1 MMKRRFDIVIVGA
14 GMVGLTLANL
24 LAQCEQRHNLNV
36 TVIDAGK
43 KPTFTPG
50 NDVSL
55 RVSAIASGS
64 AELFAQIGVWSEI
77 VNTRACA
84 YQEMRVW
91 DAAGNVEGPETLCF
105 DAAEFA
111 VSQLGFIVENVLIQ
125 VALLNKL
132 QSSDVSVKFAT
143 PITSLN
149 KVGDRF
155 EVELNNNTKL
165 KPDLLIGADGAASF
179 VRSNAGIGATSWLY
193 SQTAF
198 VTHLQPEQS
207 HRNTA
212 WQRFLKTGPVGLLP
226 LADGRVSTVWSTTA
240 AQAAEALKASDEQL
254 SAMLTEASDNV
265 LGQLK
270 PTGPRGSFPLKAQHA
285 DHYVL
290 AGLALVGD
298 AAHAVHPLA
307 GQGANLGLADAETL
321 ASVICEAL
329 AANENPG
336 DLPLLRNY
344 ERARK
349 GDNKTMLHFI
359 DGLNRL
365 FSNDSTS
372 LARLRGTGM
381 RMFNSSGPI
390 RERAVQVALGIR

>member
-1 MMKRRFDIVIVGA
+1 MKRQFDIVIVGA

-24 LAQCEQRHNLNV
+24 LAQSEHCDNLNI

-43 KPTFTPG
+43 KPTFTPES
-50 NDVSL
+50 DVSL

-64 AELFAQIGVWSEI
+64 AEMFARIGVWDEI
-77 VNTRACA
+77 VNTRACP
-84 YQEMRVW
+84 YRDMRVW
-91 DAAGNVEGPETLCF
+91 DAAGTVEGPETLHF

-111 VSQLGFIVENVLIQ
+111 VPQLGYIIENVLIQ
-125 VALLNKL
+125 VALLSKL
-132 QSSDVSVKFAT
+132 ESSDVIVKFEE
-143 PITSLN
+143 PITSMN
-149 KVGDRF
+149 EVGDRF
-155 EVELNNNTKL
+155 EVKL
-165 KPDLLIGADGAASF
+165 AGGEKFKPDLLIGADGAASF
-179 VRSNAGIGATSWLY
+179 VRTGAGIGVTSWLY

-198 VTHLQPEQS
+198 VTHLQPEHG

-226 LADGRVSTVWSTTA
+226 LSDGRVSTVWSTTA
-240 AQAAEALKASDEQL
+240 GQAAEALNASDEQL
-254 SAMLTEASDNV
+254 LAMLTDATDGV
-265 LGQLK
+265 LGRLS

-285 DHYVL
+285 DQYVL

-307 GQGANLGLADAETL
+307 GQGANLGLADAEKL
-321 ASVICEAL
+321 AAVLCGAL

-336 DLPLLRNY
+336 DLPVLRNY

-349 GDNKTMLHFI
+349 GANKTMLHFI

-381 RMFNSSGPI
+381 RLFNNSGPI

>member
-1 MMKRRFDIVIVGA
+1 MKRQFDIVIVGA

-24 LAQCEQRHNLNV
+24 LAQSERHDALNILL
-36 TVIDAGK
+36 IDAGK
-43 KPTFTPG
+43 KPAFAADR
-50 NDVSL
+50 DVSL

-64 AELFAQIGVWSEI
+64 TELLARIGVWDDI
-77 VNTRACA
+77 VNTRACP
-84 YQEMRVW
+84 YRNMRVW
-91 DAAGNVEGPETLCF
+91 DAPGNVEGPETLCF

-111 VSQLGFIVENVLIQ
+111 VPQLGFIVENVLIQ
-125 VALLNKL
+125 GALLKHL
-132 QSSDVSVKFAT
+132 ESSAVTVRFET

-149 KVGDRF
+149 KVGDRY
-155 EVELNNNTKL
+155 EVELAGGEL
-165 KPDLLIGADGAASF
+165 LASDLLIGADGAASF
-179 VRSNAGIGATSWLY
+179 VRTSAAIGITAWQY

-198 VTHLQPEQS
+198 VTHLQPEKS

-212 WQRFLKTGPVGLLP
+212 WQRFLKTGPIGLLP
-226 LADGRVSTVWSTTA
+226 LIDGRVSTVWSTTA
-240 AQAAEALKASDEQL
+240 AQAAAALDASDEQL
-254 SAMLTEASDNV
+254 QVMLTNATDNV
-265 LGQLK
+265 LGKLT
-270 PTGPRGSFPLKAQHA
+270 PSGPRGSFPLKAQHA
-285 DHYVL
+285 DQYVL
-290 AGLALVGD
+290 PGLALVGD

-321 ASVICEAL
+321 ASVITAAL

-336 DLPLLRNY
+336 DLPTLRKY

-349 GDNKTMLHFI
+349 GANQTMLHFI

-381 RMFNSSGPI
+381 RLFNRSGPI

>member
-1 MMKRRFDIVIVGA
+1 VKHQFDIVIVGA

-24 LAQCEQRHNLNV
+24 LAQSERCDNLNI
-36 TVIDAGK
+36 TVIDAGR
-43 KPTFTPG
+43 KPAFTPES
-50 NDVSL
+50 DLSL

-64 AELFAQIGVWSEI
+64 AELFARIGVWDEI
-77 VNTRACA
+77 VNTRACP
-84 YQEMRVW
+84 YRDMRVW
-91 DAAGNVEGPETLCF
+91 DAAGTVEGPETLHF

-111 VSQLGFIVENVLIQ
+111 VPQLGFIIENILMQ
-125 VALLNKL
+125 VALLNRL
-132 QSSDVSVKFAT
+132 EASNVRVKFET

-149 KVGDRF
+149 RIGERY
-155 EVELNNNTKL
+155 EVELADGDKIKT
-165 KPDLLIGADGAASF
+165 DLLIGADGAASF
-179 VRSNAGIGATSWLY
+179 VRTSAGIGVTSWLY

-198 VTHLQPEQS
+198 VTHLQPEKS

-226 LADGRVSTVWSTTA
+226 LSDGRVSAVWSTTA
-240 AQAAEALKASDEQL
+240 GQAAEALKATDEQL
-254 SAMLTEASDNV
+254 QSMLTDATDNV

-285 DHYVL
+285 DQYVL
-290 AGLALVGD
+290 VGLALIGD

-307 GQGANLGLADAETL
+307 GQGANLGLADAEKL
-321 ASVICEAL
+321 ATVIADAL

-336 DLPLLRNY
+336 DLPVLRNY

-349 GDNKTMLHFI
+349 GANKTMLHFT

-365 FSNDSTS
+365 FSNESTS

-381 RMFNSSGPI
+381 RLFNSSGPI
-390 RERAVQVALGIR
+390 RARAVQVALGSR

>member
-1 MMKRRFDIVIVGA
+1 MMKHQFDIVIVGA

-24 LAQCEQRHNLNV
+24 LAQSEQCGNLSI

-43 KPTFTPG
+43 KPTFVPG
-50 NDVSL
+50 SDVSL

-64 AELFAQIGVWSEI
+64 AELFAQIGVWDEI
-77 VNTRACA
+77 VSTRACP

-91 DAAGNVEGPETLCF
+91 DAAGNVEGPETLRF

-111 VSQLGFIVENVLIQ
+111 VPQLGFIVENVLIQ
-125 VALLNKL
+125 VALLNNL
-132 QSSDVSVKFAT
+132 QSSDVSVEFET

-149 KVGDRF
+149 KVGERF
-155 EVELNNNTKL
+155 EVELGNKTKL

-254 SAMLTEASDNV
+254 SALLTEATDNV

-321 ASVICEAL
+321 ASVISDAL

-349 GDNKTMLHFI
+349 GANKTMLHFI

-381 RMFNSSGPI
+381 RLFNSSGPL
-390 RERAVQVALGIR
+390 RARAVQVALGIR

>member
-1 MMKRRFDIVIVGA
+1 MKRQFDIVIVGA

-24 LAQCEQRHNLNV
+24 LAQSERHDALNILL
-36 TVIDAGK
+36 IDAGK
-43 KPTFTPG
+43 KPAFAADS
-50 NDVSL
+50 DVSL

-64 AELFAQIGVWSEI
+64 TELLARIGVWDDI
-77 VNTRACA
+77 VNTRACP
-84 YQEMRVW
+84 YRDMRVW
-91 DAAGNVEGPETLCF
+91 DAPGNVEGPETLCF

-111 VSQLGFIVENVLIQ
+111 VPQLGFIVENVLIQ
-125 VALLNKL
+125 GALLKHL
-132 QSSDVSVKFAT
+132 ESSAVTVRFET

-149 KVGDRF
+149 KVGDRY
-155 EVELNNNTKL
+155 EVELAGGEL
-165 KPDLLIGADGAASF
+165 LASDLLIGADGAASF
-179 VRSNAGIGATSWLY
+179 VRTSAAIGITAWQY

-198 VTHLQPEQS
+198 VTHLQPEKS

-212 WQRFLKTGPVGLLP
+212 WQRFLKTGPIGLLP
-226 LADGRVSTVWSTTA
+226 LIDGRVSTVWSTTA
-240 AQAAEALKASDEQL
+240 AQAAAALDASDEQL
-254 SAMLTEASDNV
+254 QVMLTNATDNV
-265 LGQLK
+265 LGKLT
-270 PTGPRGSFPLKAQHA
+270 PSGPRGSFPLKAQHA
-285 DHYVL
+285 DQYVL
-290 AGLALVGD
+290 PGLALVGD

-321 ASVICEAL
+321 ASVITAAL

-336 DLPLLRNY
+336 DLPTLRKY

-349 GDNKTMLHFI
+349 GANQTMLHFI

-381 RMFNSSGPI
+381 RLFNRSGPI
-390 RERAVQVALGIR
+390 RARAVQVALGIR

>member
-1 MMKRRFDIVIVGA
+1 MKRQFDIVIVGA

-24 LAQCEQRHNLNV
+24 LAQSEHCDNLNI

-43 KPTFTPG
+43 KPTFTPES
-50 NDVSL
+50 DVSL

-64 AELFAQIGVWSEI
+64 AELFARSGVWDEI
-77 VNTRACA
+77 VNTRACP
-84 YQEMRVW
+84 YRDMRVW
-91 DAAGNVEGPETLCF
+91 DAAGTVEGPETLHF

-111 VSQLGFIVENVLIQ
+111 VPQLGFIIENVLIQ

-132 QSSDVSVKFAT
+132 ESSDVIVKFEE
-143 PITSLN
+143 PITSL
-149 KVGDRF
+149 KIIDERF
-155 EVELNNNTKL
+155 EVKL
-165 KPDLLIGADGAASF
+165 AGGEKFKPDLLIGADGAASF
-179 VRSNAGIGATSWLY
+179 VRTSASIGVTSWLY

-198 VTHLQPEQS
+198 VTHLQPEHS

-212 WQRFLKTGPVGLLP
+212 WQRFLRTGPVGLLP
-226 LADGRVSTVWSTTA
+226 LSDGRVSTVWSTTA
-240 AQAAEALKASDEQL
+240 GQAAEALNASDKQL
-254 SAMLTEASDNV
+254 QAMLTEATDSV

-285 DHYVL
+285 DQYVL

-307 GQGANLGLADAETL
+307 GQGANLGLADAEML
-321 ASVICEAL
+321 ATVISDAL
-329 AANENPG
+329 TANENPG
-336 DLPLLRNY
+336 DLPVLRNY

-349 GDNKTMLHFI
+349 GANKTMLHFI
-359 DGLNRL
+359 GGLNRM

-381 RMFNSSGPI
+381 RVFNRSGPI
-390 RERAVQVALGIR
+390 RARAVQVALGIR

>member
-1 MMKRRFDIVIVGA
+1 VKHQFDIVIVGA

-24 LAQCEQRHNLNV
+24 LAQNEQCDNLNI
-36 TVIDAGK
+36 TVVDAGK
-43 KPTFTPG
+43 KPAFAADA
-50 NDVSL
+50 DVSL

-64 AELFAQIGVWSEI
+64 AELFARLGVWDEI
-77 VNTRACA
+77 VNARACP
-84 YQEMRVW
+84 YQDMRVW

-111 VSQLGFIVENVLIQ
+111 VPQLGFIVENVLIQ

-132 QSSDVSVKFAT
+132 ETSAVAIKFET
-143 PITSLN
+143 PITSMN
-149 KVGDRF
+149 KVGERF
-155 EVELNNNTKL
+155 EVELADGQKL
-165 KPDLLIGADGAASF
+165 EPDLLIGADGAASF
-179 VRSNAGIGATSWLY
+179 VRKNAGIGITSWLY
-193 SQTAF
+193 SQSAF
-198 VTHLQPEQS
+198 VTHLQPEIS

-212 WQRFLKTGPVGLLP
+212 WQRFLRTGPVGLLP

-240 AQAAEALKASDEQL
+240 GQATEALNASDEQL
-254 SAMLTEASDNV
+254 QVMLTEATDNV
-265 LGQLK
+265 LGKLQ
-270 PTGPRGSFPLKAQHA
+270 PSGPRGSFPLKAQHA

-321 ASVICEAL
+321 ATAIADAL
-329 AANENPG
+329 NANENPG

-349 GDNKTMLHFI
+349 GANNTMLHFI
-359 DGLNRL
+359 DAINRL

-381 RMFNSSGPI
+381 RIFNSSGPL
-390 RERAVQVALGIR
+390 RAHAVQVALGIR

>member
-1 MMKRRFDIVIVGA
+1 MKRQFDIVIVGA

-24 LAQCEQRHNLNV
+24 LAQSERHDALNILL
-36 TVIDAGK
+36 IDAGK
-43 KPTFTPG
+43 KPAFAADR
-50 NDVSL
+50 DVSL

-64 AELFAQIGVWSEI
+64 TELLARIGVWDDI
-77 VNTRACA
+77 VNTRACP
-84 YQEMRVW
+84 YRNMRVW
-91 DAAGNVEGPETLCF
+91 DAPGNVEGPETLCF

-111 VSQLGFIVENVLIQ
+111 IPQLGFIVENVLIQ
-125 VALLNKL
+125 GALLKHL
-132 QSSDVSVKFAT
+132 ESSAVTVRFET

-149 KVGDRF
+149 KVGDRY
-155 EVELNNNTKL
+155 EVELAGGEL
-165 KPDLLIGADGAASF
+165 LASDLLIGADGAASF
-179 VRSNAGIGATSWLY
+179 VRTSAAIGITAWQY

-198 VTHLQPEQS
+198 VTHLQPEKS
-207 HRNTA
+207 HCNTA
-212 WQRFLKTGPVGLLP
+212 WQRFLKTGPIGLLP
-226 LADGRVSTVWSTTA
+226 LIDGRVSTVWSTTA
-240 AQAAEALKASDEQL
+240 AQAAAALDASDEQL
-254 SAMLTEASDNV
+254 QVMLTNATDNV
-265 LGQLK
+265 LGKLT
-270 PTGPRGSFPLKAQHA
+270 PSGPRGSFPLKAQHA
-285 DHYVL
+285 DQYVL
-290 AGLALVGD
+290 PGLALVGD

-321 ASVICEAL
+321 VSVITAAL

-336 DLPLLRNY
+336 DLPTLRKY

-349 GDNKTMLHFI
+349 GANQTMLHFI

-381 RMFNSSGPI
+381 RLFNRSGPI

>member
-1 MMKRRFDIVIVGA
+1 MKRQFDIVIVGA

-24 LAQCEQRHNLNV
+24 LAQSERHDALNILL
-36 TVIDAGK
+36 IDAGK
-43 KPTFTPG
+43 KPAFAADS
-50 NDVSL
+50 DVSL

-64 AELFAQIGVWSEI
+64 TELLARIGVWDDI
-77 VNTRACA
+77 VNTRACP
-84 YQEMRVW
+84 YRNMRVW
-91 DAAGNVEGPETLCF
+91 DAPGNVEGPETLCF

-111 VSQLGFIVENVLIQ
+111 VPQLGFIVENVLIQ
-125 VALLNKL
+125 GALLKHL
-132 QSSDVSVKFAT
+132 ESSAVTVRFET

-149 KVGDRF
+149 KVGDRY
-155 EVELNNNTKL
+155 EVELAGGEL
-165 KPDLLIGADGAASF
+165 LASDLLIGADGAASF
-179 VRSNAGIGATSWLY
+179 VRTSAAIGITAWQY

-198 VTHLQPEQS
+198 VTHLQPEKS

-212 WQRFLKTGPVGLLP
+212 WQRFLKTGPIGLLP
-226 LADGRVSTVWSTTA
+226 LIDGRVSTVWSTTA
-240 AQAAEALKASDEQL
+240 AQAAAALDASDEQL
-254 SAMLTEASDNV
+254 QVMLTNATDNV
-265 LGQLK
+265 LGKLT
-270 PTGPRGSFPLKAQHA
+270 PSGPRGSFPLKAQHA
-285 DHYVL
+285 DQYVL
-290 AGLALVGD
+290 PGLALVGD

-321 ASVICEAL
+321 ASVITAAL

-336 DLPLLRNY
+336 DLPTLRKY

-349 GDNKTMLHFI
+349 GANQTMLHFI

-381 RMFNSSGPI
+381 RLFNRSGPI
-390 RERAVQVALGIR
+390 RARAVQVALGIR

>member
-1 MMKRRFDIVIVGA
+1 MKRQFDIVIVGA

-24 LAQCEQRHNLNV
+24 LAQSERHDALNILL
-36 TVIDAGK
+36 IDAGK
-43 KPTFTPG
+43 KPAFAADS
-50 NDVSL
+50 DVSL

-64 AELFAQIGVWSEI
+64 TELLARIGVWDDI
-77 VNTRACA
+77 VNTRACP
-84 YQEMRVW
+84 YRNMRVW
-91 DAAGNVEGPETLCF
+91 DAPGNVEGPETLCF

-111 VSQLGFIVENVLIQ
+111 IPQLGFIVENVLIQ
-125 VALLNKL
+125 GALLKHL
-132 QSSDVSVKFAT
+132 ESSAVTVRFET

-149 KVGDRF
+149 KVGDRY
-155 EVELNNNTKL
+155 EVELAGGEL
-165 KPDLLIGADGAASF
+165 LASDLLIGADGAASF
-179 VRSNAGIGATSWLY
+179 VRTSAAIGITAWQY

-198 VTHLQPEQS
+198 VTHLQPEKS

-212 WQRFLKTGPVGLLP
+212 WQRFLKTGPIGLLP
-226 LADGRVSTVWSTTA
+226 LIDGRVSTVWSTTA
-240 AQAAEALKASDEQL
+240 AQAAAALDASDEQL
-254 SAMLTEASDNV
+254 QVMLTNATDNV
-265 LGQLK
+265 LGKLT
-270 PTGPRGSFPLKAQHA
+270 PSGPRGSFPLKAQHA
-285 DHYVL
+285 DQYVL
-290 AGLALVGD
+290 PGLALVGD

-321 ASVICEAL
+321 ASVITAAL

-336 DLPLLRNY
+336 DLPTLRKY

-349 GDNKTMLHFI
+349 GANQTMLHFI

-381 RMFNSSGPI
+381 RLFNRSGPI

>member
-1 MMKRRFDIVIVGA
+1 MKRQFDIVIVGA

-24 LAQCEQRHNLNV
+24 LAQSEHCDNLNI

-43 KPTFTPG
+43 KPTFTPES
-50 NDVSL
+50 DVSL

-64 AELFAQIGVWSEI
+64 AEMFARIGVWDEI
-77 VNTRACA
+77 VGTRACP
-84 YQEMRVW
+84 YRDMRVW
-91 DAAGNVEGPETLCF
+91 DAAGTVEGPETLHF
-105 DAAEFA
+105 DAADFA
-111 VSQLGFIVENVLIQ
+111 VPQLGFIIENVLIQ

-132 QSSDVSVKFAT
+132 ESSDVIVKFEE

-149 KVGDRF
+149 NIGERF
-155 EVELNNNTKL
+155 EVKL
-165 KPDLLIGADGAASF
+165 ADGEKFKPDLLIGADGAASF
-179 VRSNAGIGATSWLY
+179 VRTSASIGVTSWLY

-198 VTHLQPEQS
+198 VTHLQPEHS

-226 LADGRVSTVWSTTA
+226 LSDGRVSTVWSTTA
-240 AQAAEALKASDEQL
+240 GQAAEALNASDKQL
-254 SAMLTEASDNV
+254 QAMLTEATDSV

-285 DHYVL
+285 DQYVL

-307 GQGANLGLADAETL
+307 GQGANLGLADAEML
-321 ASVICEAL
+321 ATVISDAL
-329 AANENPG
+329 TANENPG
-336 DLPLLRNY
+336 DLPVLRNY

-349 GDNKTMLHFI
+349 GANKTMLHFI

-381 RMFNSSGPI
+381 RVFNRSGPI
-390 RERAVQVALGIR
+390 RTRAVQVALGIR

>member
-1 MMKRRFDIVIVGA
+1 MKRQFDIVIVGA

-24 LAQCEQRHNLNV
+24 LAQSERHDALNILL
-36 TVIDAGK
+36 IDAGK
-43 KPTFTPG
+43 KPAFAADS
-50 NDVSL
+50 DVSL

-64 AELFAQIGVWSEI
+64 TELLARIGVWDDI
-77 VNTRACA
+77 VNTRACP
-84 YQEMRVW
+84 YRNMRVW
-91 DAAGNVEGPETLCF
+91 DAPGNVEGPETLCF

-111 VSQLGFIVENVLIQ
+111 VPQLGFIVENVLIQ
-125 VALLNKL
+125 GALLKHL
-132 QSSDVSVKFAT
+132 ESSAVTVRFET

-149 KVGDRF
+149 KVGDRY
-155 EVELNNNTKL
+155 EVELAGGEL
-165 KPDLLIGADGAASF
+165 LASDLLIGADGAASF
-179 VRSNAGIGATSWLY
+179 VRTSAAIGITAWQY

-198 VTHLQPEQS
+198 VTHLQPEKS

-212 WQRFLKTGPVGLLP
+212 WQRFLKTGPIGLLP
-226 LADGRVSTVWSTTA
+226 LIDGRVSTVWSTTA
-240 AQAAEALKASDEQL
+240 AQAAAALDASDEQL
-254 SAMLTEASDNV
+254 QVMLTNATDNV
-265 LGQLK
+265 LGKLT
-270 PTGPRGSFPLKAQHA
+270 PSGPRGSFPLKAQHA
-285 DHYVL
+285 DQYVL
-290 AGLALVGD
+290 PGLALVGD

-321 ASVICEAL
+321 VSVITAAL

-336 DLPLLRNY
+336 DLPTLRKY

-349 GDNKTMLHFI
+349 GANQTMLHFI

-381 RMFNSSGPI
+381 RLFNRSGPI

>member
-1 MMKRRFDIVIVGA
+1 MKDQFDIVIVGA

-24 LAQCEQRHNLNV
+24 LAQSKQHDNLNI

-43 KPTFTPG
+43 KPMFTTDS
-50 NDVSL
+50 DVSL

-64 AELFAQIGVWSEI
+64 AKLFARIGVRDEI
-77 VNTRACA
+77 VNTRACP
-84 YQEMRVW
+84 YRDMRVW
-91 DAAGNVEGPETLCF
+91 DAAGTVEGAETLHF

-111 VSQLGFIVENVLIQ
+111 VPQLGFIIENVLIQ
-125 VALLNKL
+125 VALLRKL
-132 QSSDVSVKFAT
+132 ATSNVTVKFET
-143 PITSLN
+143 PITSMN
-149 KVGDRF
+149 RIGDRF
-155 EVELNNNTKL
+155 EVELTDGDKI
-165 KPDLLIGADGAASF
+165 KTDLLIGADGAASF
-179 VRSNAGIGATSWLY
+179 VRNGAGIGVTSWLY

-198 VTHLQPEQS
+198 VTHLQPQEN

-240 AQAAEALKASDEQL
+240 AQAAEAMQASDEHLQ
-254 SAMLTEASDNV
+254 AMLTDATDSV

-270 PTGPRGSFPLKAQHA
+270 PSGPRGSFPLKAQHA
-285 DHYVL
+285 DRYVQ

-307 GQGANLGLADAETL
+307 GQGANLGLADAEIL
-321 ASVICEAL
+321 AQVVADAL
-329 AANENPG
+329 AVNENPG
-336 DLPLLRNY
+336 DLPALRNY

-349 GDNKTMLHFI
+349 GANKTMLHFI

-365 FSNDSTS
+365 FSNESAA
-372 LARLRGTGM
+372 LARVRGTGM
-381 RMFNSSGPI
+381 RLFNSSGPI
-390 RERAVQVALGIR
+390 RARAVQVALGIR

>member
-1 MMKRRFDIVIVGA
+1 MKQQFDIVIVGA

-24 LAQCEQRHNLNV
+24 LAQSEYCDNLNI

-43 KPTFTPG
+43 KPTFTPES
-50 NDVSL
+50 DVSL

-64 AELFAQIGVWSEI
+64 AELFARIGVWDEI
-77 VNTRACA
+77 VNTRACP
-84 YQEMRVW
+84 YRDMRVW
-91 DAAGNVEGPETLCF
+91 DAAGTVEGAETLHF

-111 VSQLGFIVENVLIQ
+111 VPQLGYIIENVLIQ
-125 VALLNKL
+125 VALLNSL
-132 QSSDVSVKFAT
+132 EASNVNVKFET
-143 PITSLN
+143 QITSLN
-149 KVGDRF
+149 RIGERYA
-155 EVELNNNTKL
+155 VELADGEKFN
-165 KPDLLIGADGAASF
+165 PDLLIGADGAASF
-179 VRSNAGIGATSWLY
+179 VRTSAGIGVTSWLY

-198 VTHLQPEQS
+198 VTHLQPEHS

-240 AQAAEALKASDEQL
+240 GQAAEALDASDEQL
-254 SAMLTEASDNV
+254 QAMLTDATDNV

-307 GQGANLGLADAETL
+307 GQGANLGFADAEIL
-321 ASVICEAL
+321 AKVIADAL

-336 DLPLLRNY
+336 DLPVLRNY

-349 GDNKTMLHFI
+349 GANKTMLHFI

-372 LARLRGTGM
+372 LALLRGTGM
-381 RMFNSSGPI
+381 RLFNNSGPI

>member
-1 MMKRRFDIVIVGA
+1 MKHQFDIVIVGA

-24 LAQCEQRHNLNV
+24 LAQSKQCDNLNI
-36 TVIDAGK
+36 TVVDAGK
-43 KPTFTPG
+43 KPTFADDT
-50 NDVSL
+50 DVSL

-64 AELFAQIGVWSEI
+64 AELFARLGVWDEI
-77 VNTRACA
+77 VNARACP
-84 YQEMRVW
+84 YQDMRVW

-111 VSQLGFIVENVLIQ
+111 VPQLGFIVENVLIQ
-125 VALLNKL
+125 VALLSKL
-132 QSSDVSVKFAT
+132 ETSAATIKFET
-143 PITSLN
+143 PITSMN
-149 KVGDRF
+149 KVGERF
-155 EVELNNNTKL
+155 EVELADGQKL
-165 KPDLLIGADGAASF
+165 EPDLLIGADGAASF
-179 VRSNAGIGATSWLY
+179 VRKNAGIGITSWLY

-198 VTHLQPEQS
+198 VTHLQPEFS

-212 WQRFLKTGPVGLLP
+212 WQRFLRTGPVGLLP

-240 AQAAEALKASDEQL
+240 GQAAEALNASDEQL
-254 SAMLTEASDNV
+254 QVMLTEATDNV
-265 LGQLK
+265 LGKLQ

-321 ASVICEAL
+321 ATVITDAL
-329 AANENPG
+329 NANENPG
-336 DLPLLRNY
+336 DVPQLRNY

-349 GDNKTMLHFI
+349 GANKTMLHFI

-372 LARLRGTGM
+372 LARLRGTGI
-381 RMFNSSGPI
+381 RIFNSSGPI
-390 RERAVQVALGIR
+390 RTHAVQVALGIR

>member
-1 MMKRRFDIVIVGA
+1 MKRQFDIVIVGA

-24 LAQCEQRHNLNV
+24 LAQSERHDALNILL
-36 TVIDAGK
+36 IDAGR
-43 KPTFTPG
+43 KPAFAADR
-50 NDVSL
+50 DVSL

-64 AELFAQIGVWSEI
+64 TELLARIGVWDDI
-77 VNTRACA
+77 VNTRACP
-84 YQEMRVW
+84 YRNMRVW
-91 DAAGNVEGPETLCF
+91 DAPGNVEGPETLCF

-111 VSQLGFIVENVLIQ
+111 VPQLGFIVENVLIQ
-125 VALLNKL
+125 GALLKHL
-132 QSSDVSVKFAT
+132 ESSAVTVRFET

-149 KVGDRF
+149 KVGDRY
-155 EVELNNNTKL
+155 EVELAGGEL
-165 KPDLLIGADGAASF
+165 LASDLLIGADGAASF
-179 VRSNAGIGATSWLY
+179 VRTSAAIGITAWQY

-198 VTHLQPEQS
+198 VTHLQPEKS

-212 WQRFLKTGPVGLLP
+212 WQRFLKTGPIGLLP
-226 LADGRVSTVWSTTA
+226 LIDGRVSTVWSTTA
-240 AQAAEALKASDEQL
+240 AQAAAALDASDEQL
-254 SAMLTEASDNV
+254 QVMLTNATDNV
-265 LGQLK
+265 LGKLT
-270 PTGPRGSFPLKAQHA
+270 PSGPRGSFPLKAQHA
-285 DHYVL
+285 DQYVL
-290 AGLALVGD
+290 PGLALVGD

-321 ASVICEAL
+321 ASVITAAL

-336 DLPLLRNY
+336 DLPTLRKY

-349 GDNKTMLHFI
+349 GANQTMLHFI

-381 RMFNSSGPI
+381 RLFNRSGPI
-390 RERAVQVALGIR
+390 RARAVQVALGIR

>member
-1 MMKRRFDIVIVGA
+1 MQRFDIVIVGA

-24 LAQCEQRHNLNV
+24 LAQNEHCDNLQI

-43 KPTFTPG
+43 KPTFTRES
-50 NDVSL
+50 DVSL

-64 AELFAQIGVWSEI
+64 AELFAQLGVWDEI
-77 VNTRACA
+77 VNTRACP
-84 YQEMRVW
+84 YRDMRVW
-91 DAAGNVEGPETLCF
+91 DAAGTVEGPETLHF

-111 VSQLGFIVENVLIQ
+111 VPQLGFIIENVLIQ
-125 VALLNKL
+125 VALLNRL
-132 QSSDVSVKFAT
+132 EASNINVKFDT
-143 PITSLN
+143 PITSL
-149 KVGDRF
+149 KRIGERYA
-155 EVELNNNTKL
+155 VEFADGGKIQT
-165 KPDLLIGADGAASF
+165 DLLIGADGAASF
-179 VRSNAGIGATSWLY
+179 VRTSAGIGATSWLY

-212 WQRFLKTGPVGLLP
+212 WQRFLGTGPVGLLP
-226 LADGRVSTVWSTTA
+226 LSDGRVSTVWSTTA
-240 AQAAEALKASDEQL
+240 GQAADALNATDDQL
-254 SAMLTEASDNV
+254 QAMLTHATDGV
-265 LGQLK
+265 LGKLK
-270 PTGPRGSFPLKAQHA
+270 PTGPRASFPLKAQHA
-285 DHYVL
+285 DQYVL
-290 AGLALVGD
+290 PGLALIGD

-307 GQGANLGLADAETL
+307 GQGANLGLADAELL
-321 ASVICEAL
+321 ATVVADGL

-336 DLPLLRNY
+336 DLPVLRNY

-349 GDNKTMLHFI
+349 GANKTMLHFI

-381 RMFNSSGPI
+381 RLFNNSGPI
-390 RERAVQVALGIR
+390 RQRAVHVALGIHG

>member
-1 MMKRRFDIVIVGA
+1 
-14 GMVGLTLANL
+14 
-24 LAQCEQRHNLNV
+24 
-36 TVIDAGK
+36 
-43 KPTFTPG
+43 
-50 NDVSL
+50 
-55 RVSAIASGS
+55 
-64 AELFAQIGVWSEI
+64 
-77 VNTRACA
+77 
-84 YQEMRVW
+84 
-91 DAAGNVEGPETLCF
+91 
-105 DAAEFA
+105 
-111 VSQLGFIVENVLIQ
+111 LIQ
-125 VALLNKL
+125 VALLNSL
-132 QSSDVSVKFAT
+132 ESSDVVVQFET

-149 KVGDRF
+149 KIGERF
-155 EVELNNNTKL
+155 EVELADGEKF

-179 VRSNAGIGATSWLY
+179 VRTSAAIGVTSWLY

-198 VTHLQPEQS
+198 VTHLQPEHS

-212 WQRFLKTGPVGLLP
+212 WQRFLQSGPVGLLP
-226 LADGRVSTVWSTTA
+226 LSDGRVSTVWSTTA
-240 AQAAEALKASDEQL
+240 GQAAEALNASDVQL
-254 SAMLTEASDNV
+254 QAMLTEATDSV

-285 DHYVL
+285 DQYVL
-290 AGLALVGD
+290 PGLALVGD

-321 ASVICEAL
+321 ASVITAAL

-336 DLPLLRNY
+336 DLPTLRKY

-349 GDNKTMLHFI
+349 GANQTMLHFI

-381 RMFNSSGPI
+381 RLFNRSGPI

>member
-1 MMKRRFDIVIVGA
+1 MKRQFDIVIVGA

-24 LAQCEQRHNLNV
+24 LAQSKQCDNLNI
-36 TVIDAGK
+36 TVVDAGK
-43 KPTFTPG
+43 KPTFADDT
-50 NDVSL
+50 DVSL

-64 AELFAQIGVWSEI
+64 AELFARIGVWNDI
-77 VNTRACA
+77 VNTRACP
-84 YQEMRVW
+84 YQDMRVW

-111 VSQLGFIVENVLIQ
+111 VPQLGFIVENVLIQ
-125 VALLNKL
+125 VALLSKL
-132 QSSDVSVKFAT
+132 ETSDVTIKFET
-143 PITSLN
+143 PITSMN
-149 KVGDRF
+149 KVGERF
-155 EVELNNNTKL
+155 EVELADGQKL
-165 KPDLLIGADGAASF
+165 NPDLLIGADGAASF
-179 VRSNAGIGATSWLY
+179 VRKNAGIGVSSWLY

-198 VTHLQPEQS
+198 VTHLQPEFS

-212 WQRFLKTGPVGLLP
+212 WQRFLRTGPVGLLP

-240 AQAAEALKASDEQL
+240 GQAAEALDASDEQL
-254 SAMLTEASDNV
+254 QVMLTEATDNV
-265 LGQLK
+265 LGKLQ

-321 ASVICEAL
+321 ATVITDAL
-329 AANENPG
+329 NANENPG
-336 DLPLLRNY
+336 DVPQLRNY

-349 GDNKTMLHFI
+349 GANKTMLHFI
-359 DGLNRL
+359 DAINRL

-381 RMFNSSGPI
+381 RIFSSSGPI
-390 RERAVQVALGIR
+390 RAHAVQVALGIR

>member
-1 MMKRRFDIVIVGA
+1 MKRQFDIVIVGA

-24 LAQCEQRHNLNV
+24 LAQSERHDALNILL
-36 TVIDAGK
+36 IDAGK
-43 KPTFTPG
+43 KPAFAADS
-50 NDVSL
+50 DVSL

-64 AELFAQIGVWSEI
+64 TELLARIGVWDDI
-77 VNTRACA
+77 VNTRACP
-84 YQEMRVW
+84 YRDMRVW
-91 DAAGNVEGPETLCF
+91 DAPGNVEGPETLCF

-111 VSQLGFIVENVLIQ
+111 VPQLGFIVENVLIQ
-125 VALLNKL
+125 GALLKHL
-132 QSSDVSVKFAT
+132 ESSAVTVRFET

-149 KVGDRF
+149 KVGDRY
-155 EVELNNNTKL
+155 EVELAGGEL
-165 KPDLLIGADGAASF
+165 LASDLLIGADGAASF
-179 VRSNAGIGATSWLY
+179 VRTSAAIGIAAWQY

-198 VTHLQPEQS
+198 VTHLQPEKS

-212 WQRFLKTGPVGLLP
+212 WQRFLKTGPIGLLP
-226 LADGRVSTVWSTTA
+226 LIDGRVSTVWSTTA
-240 AQAAEALKASDEQL
+240 AQAAAALDASDEQL
-254 SAMLTEASDNV
+254 QVMLTNATDNV
-265 LGQLK
+265 LGKLT
-270 PTGPRGSFPLKAQHA
+270 PSGPRGSFPLKAQHA
-285 DHYVL
+285 DQYVL
-290 AGLALVGD
+290 PGLALVGD

-321 ASVICEAL
+321 ASVITAAL

-336 DLPLLRNY
+336 DLPTLRKY

-349 GDNKTMLHFI
+349 GANQTMLHFI

-381 RMFNSSGPI
+381 RLFNRSGPI
-390 RERAVQVALGIR
+390 RARAVQVALGIR

>member
-1 MMKRRFDIVIVGA
+1 MKRQFDIVIVGA

-24 LAQCEQRHNLNV
+24 LAQSERHDALNILL
-36 TVIDAGK
+36 IDAGK
-43 KPTFTPG
+43 KPAFAADS
-50 NDVSL
+50 DVSL

-64 AELFAQIGVWSEI
+64 TELLARIGVWDDI
-77 VNTRACA
+77 VNTRACP
-84 YQEMRVW
+84 YRDMRVW
-91 DAAGNVEGPETLCF
+91 DAPGNVEGPETLCF

-111 VSQLGFIVENVLIQ
+111 VPQLGFIVENVLIQ
-125 VALLNKL
+125 GALLKHL
-132 QSSDVSVKFAT
+132 ESSAVTVRFET

-149 KVGDRF
+149 KVGDRY
-155 EVELNNNTKL
+155 EVELAGGEL
-165 KPDLLIGADGAASF
+165 LASDLLIGADGAASF
-179 VRSNAGIGATSWLY
+179 VRTSAAIGITAWQY

-198 VTHLQPEQS
+198 VTHLQPEKS

-212 WQRFLKTGPVGLLP
+212 WQRFLKTGPIGLLP
-226 LADGRVSTVWSTTA
+226 LIDGRVSTVWSTTA
-240 AQAAEALKASDEQL
+240 AQAAAALDASDEQL
-254 SAMLTEASDNV
+254 QVMLTNATDNV
-265 LGQLK
+265 LGKLT
-270 PTGPRGSFPLKAQHA
+270 PSGPRGSFPLKAQHA
-285 DHYVL
+285 DQYVL
-290 AGLALVGD
+290 PGLALVGD

-321 ASVICEAL
+321 ASVITAAL

-336 DLPLLRNY
+336 DLPTLRKY

-349 GDNKTMLHFI
+349 GANQTMLHFI

-381 RMFNSSGPI
+381 RLFNRSGPI

>member
-1 MMKRRFDIVIVGA
+1 MKRQFDIVIVGA

-24 LAQCEQRHNLNV
+24 LAQSERHDALNILL
-36 TVIDAGK
+36 IDAGK
-43 KPTFTPG
+43 KPAFAADR
-50 NDVSL
+50 DVSL

-64 AELFAQIGVWSEI
+64 TELLARIGVWDDI
-77 VNTRACA
+77 VNTRACP
-84 YQEMRVW
+84 YRNMRVW
-91 DAAGNVEGPETLCF
+91 DAPGNVEGPETLCF

-111 VSQLGFIVENVLIQ
+111 VPQLGFIVENVLIQ
-125 VALLNKL
+125 GALLKHL
-132 QSSDVSVKFAT
+132 ESSAVTVRFET

-149 KVGDRF
+149 KVGDRY
-155 EVELNNNTKL
+155 EVELAGGEL
-165 KPDLLIGADGAASF
+165 LASDLLIGADGAASF
-179 VRSNAGIGATSWLY
+179 VRTSAAIGITAWQY

-198 VTHLQPEQS
+198 VTHLQPEKS

-212 WQRFLKTGPVGLLP
+212 WQRFLKTGPIGLLP
-226 LADGRVSTVWSTTA
+226 LIDGRVSTVWSTTA
-240 AQAAEALKASDEQL
+240 AQAAAALDASDEQL
-254 SAMLTEASDNV
+254 QVMLTNATDNV
-265 LGQLK
+265 LGKLT
-270 PTGPRGSFPLKAQHA
+270 PSGPRGSFSLKAQHA
-285 DHYVL
+285 DQYVL
-290 AGLALVGD
+290 PGLALVGD

-321 ASVICEAL
+321 ASVITAAL

-336 DLPLLRNY
+336 DLPTLRKY

-349 GDNKTMLHFI
+349 GANQTMLHFI

-381 RMFNSSGPI
+381 RLFNRSGPI

>member
-1 MMKRRFDIVIVGA
+1 VKHQCDIVIVGA

-24 LAQCEQRHNLNV
+24 LAQSEQCDYLNI
-36 TVIDAGK
+36 TVVDAGK
-43 KPTFTPG
+43 KPAFAVDA
-50 NDVSL
+50 DVSL

-64 AELFAQIGVWSEI
+64 AALFARLGVWDEI
-77 VNTRACA
+77 ANTRACP
-84 YQEMRVW
+84 YQDMRVW

-111 VSQLGFIVENVLIQ
+111 VPQLGFIVENVLIQ

-132 QSSDVSVKFAT
+132 KSSAVTIKFET
-143 PITSLN
+143 PITSMN
-149 KVGDRF
+149 KVGERF
-155 EVELNNNTKL
+155 EVEFAGGQKL

-179 VRSNAGIGATSWLY
+179 VRKNAGIGITSWLY
-193 SQTAF
+193 SQSAF
-198 VTHLQPEQS
+198 VTHLQPEIS

-212 WQRFLKTGPVGLLP
+212 WQRFLRTGPVGLLP

-240 AQAAEALKASDEQL
+240 GQAAEALNASDEQL
-254 SAMLTEASDNV
+254 QVMLTEATDNV
-265 LGQLK
+265 LGKLQ

-285 DHYVL
+285 DQYVL

-321 ASVICEAL
+321 ATVITDAL
-329 AANENPG
+329 NANENPG

-344 ERARK
+344 ERTRK
-349 GDNKTMLHFI
+349 GANKTMLHFI
-359 DGLNRL
+359 DAINRL

-381 RMFNSSGPI
+381 RIFNKSGPI
-390 RERAVQVALGIR
+390 RAHAVQVALGIR

>member
-1 MMKRRFDIVIVGA
+1 MKRQFDIVIVGA

-24 LAQCEQRHNLNV
+24 LAQSERHDALNILL
-36 TVIDAGK
+36 IDAGK
-43 KPTFTPG
+43 KPAFAADS
-50 NDVSL
+50 DVSL

-64 AELFAQIGVWSEI
+64 TELLARIGVWDDI
-77 VNTRACA
+77 VNTRACP
-84 YQEMRVW
+84 YRNMRVW
-91 DAAGNVEGPETLCF
+91 DAPGNVEGPETLCF

-111 VSQLGFIVENVLIQ
+111 VPQLGFIVENVLIQ
-125 VALLNKL
+125 GALLKHL
-132 QSSDVSVKFAT
+132 ESSAVTVRFET

-149 KVGDRF
+149 KVGDRY
-155 EVELNNNTKL
+155 EVELAGGEL
-165 KPDLLIGADGAASF
+165 LASDLLIGADGAASF
-179 VRSNAGIGATSWLY
+179 VRTSAAIGITAWQY

-198 VTHLQPEQS
+198 VTHLQPEKS

-212 WQRFLKTGPVGLLP
+212 WQRFLKTGPIGLLP
-226 LADGRVSTVWSTTA
+226 LIDGRVSTVWSTTA
-240 AQAAEALKASDEQL
+240 AQAAAALDASDEQL
-254 SAMLTEASDNV
+254 QVMLTNATDNV
-265 LGQLK
+265 LGKLT
-270 PTGPRGSFPLKAQHA
+270 PSGPRGSFPLKAQHA
-285 DHYVL
+285 DQYVL
-290 AGLALVGD
+290 PGLALVGD

-321 ASVICEAL
+321 ASVITAAL

-336 DLPLLRNY
+336 DLPTLRKY

-349 GDNKTMLHFI
+349 GANQTMLHFI

-381 RMFNSSGPI
+381 RLFNRSGPI

>member
-1 MMKRRFDIVIVGA
+1 MKKHQFDVVIVGA

-24 LAQCEQRHNLNV
+24 LARSEQYDNLSI

-43 KPTFTPG
+43 KPTFVPG
-50 NDVSL
+50 SDVSL

-64 AELFAQIGVWSEI
+64 AELFAQIDVWDEI
-77 VNTRACA
+77 VNTRACP
-84 YQEMRVW
+84 YQAMRVW

-111 VSQLGFIVENVLIQ
+111 VPQLGFIAENVLLQ

-132 QSSDVSVKFAT
+132 QSSDVSVEFET

-149 KVGDRF
+149 KVGERF
-155 EVELNNNTKL
+155 EVELGNKTKL

-240 AQAAEALKASDEQL
+240 AQAAEALQASDEQL
-254 SAMLTEASDNV
+254 SAMLTEATDNV
-265 LGQLK
+265 LGHLK
-270 PTGPRGSFPLKAQHA
+270 PAGPRGSFPLKAQHA

-321 ASVICEAL
+321 ASVISDAL

-349 GDNKTMLHFI
+349 GANKTMLHFI

-365 FSNDSTS
+365 FSNDSIS
-372 LARLRGTGM
+372 LAQLRGTGM

-390 RERAVQVALGIR
+390 RERAVQVALGLR